1 MAKQEKEQAN
11 LIRIM
16 STDINADASL
26 LYGLSKITGIGIMF
40 ANAVCVALKL
50 DKNAKISSLSE
61 KDIAK
66 LEDFLSNPEKKGMPS
81 WLFNQR
87 KDMTTGND
95 LHLTSKEIEFNLI
108 QLKRSA
114 SKLKSYKGLRYR
126 AKLPVRGQRTKSNF
140 RRTKTFAAM
149 KAKSTGDKK

>member
-66 LEDFLSNPEKKGMPS
+66 LEDFLSNPEKKGCHP
-81 WLFNQR
+81 
-87 KDMTTGND
+87 GY
-95 LHLTSKEIEFNLI
+95 LTS
-108 QLKRSA
+108 
-114 SKLKSYKGLRYR
+114 G
-126 AKLPVRGQRTKSNF
+126 RT
-140 RRTKTFAAM
+140 
-149 KAKSTGDKK
+149 